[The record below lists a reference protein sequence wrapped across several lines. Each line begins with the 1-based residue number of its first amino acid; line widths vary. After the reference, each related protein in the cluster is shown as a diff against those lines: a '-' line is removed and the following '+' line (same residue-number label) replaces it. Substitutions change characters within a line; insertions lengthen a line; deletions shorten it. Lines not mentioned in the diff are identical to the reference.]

1 MSTNDAWTSQSA
13 SLEIVQQTSKQLE
26 QTVRGLL
33 GWKAGRVTYDIA
45 NGYKIQ
51 VDAVTPSPSS
61 PESIVSITYTNPDT
75 KGHSNE
81 NKLHLKLGELA
92 LLKHAYPQTPVT
104 LVIGG
109 SEEAWLPYVLSAF
122 AQFYDEVILLWESGA
137 DERLRQLGAGPLFVS
152 PLNVKFWSDLGED
165 WNQIKLIPKG
175 EAIPSG
181 LVRYE
186 IADALRD
193 QEPRVFHP
201 TMIDNEIAR
210 LCMQR
215 SRQYSGTE
223 WDHYING
230 RWSRIEMSRN
240 YFNPVEACVEISLAN
255 ANLKFR
261 GGVAQDVPVPSLLHQ
276 LGMTETSLS
285 EDFVL
290 QSRKLS
296 LPVYIQCKASGGG
309 RKQHGKNIQN
319 RAKEQITR
327 NILYRSDWNDPEL
340 QWSPKAFHWISVLDG
355 NWGVSKSTPY
365 KYLHMLQWAG
375 YDAFFGAS
383 DLLNNDRSVKKGDNN
398 PLIRYLTDTLDCETS
413 GSVLTLES

>member
-1 MSTNDAWTSQSA
+1 MTTDDAWTRQSA
-13 SLEIVQQTSKQLE
+13 SLGIVQQTSRQLE
-26 QTVRGLL
+26 QAVRGML
-33 GWKAGRVTYDIA
+33 GWKTGRITYDIA

-51 VDAVTPSPSS
+51 VDAATPSLSS

-92 LLKHAYPQTPVT
+92 LLKHAYPQATIT

-109 SEEAWLPYVLSAF
+109 SEEAWLPYVLRAF
-122 AQFYDEVILLWESGA
+122 AHFYDEVIFLWETGA
-137 DERLRQLGAGPLFVS
+137 DEQLRKIRANPLVTV
-152 PLNVKFWSDLGED
+152 PRNLTFWSDLSQD
-165 WNQIKLIPKG
+165 WGQVELIPEG
-175 EAIPSG
+175 EAIPNG
-181 LVRYE
+181 LVRYAV
-186 IADALRD
+186 ADTLRH
-193 QEPRVFHP
+193 QIPKVFHP
-201 TMIDNEIAR
+201 TMIDNEVAR

-230 RWSRIEMSRN
+230 RWGGIEMSRN
-240 YFNPVEACVEISLAN
+240 YFNPVEASVEISLAN
-255 ANLKFR
+255 ANLKFG

-290 QSRKLS
+290 YSRRLEV
-296 LPVYIQCKASGGG
+296 PVYIQCKASGGG
-309 RKQHGKNIQN
+309 RQQHGKNIQN

-327 NILYRSDWNDPEL
+327 SIFYRSVWNDPVL
-340 QWSPKAFHWISVLDG
+340 QWPSKFFHWISVLDG
-355 NWGVSKSTPY
+355 DWGVSRSTPY

-383 DLLNNDRSVKKGDNN
+383 DLLDDDLSVKRGDSN
-398 PLIRYLTDTLDCETS
+398 PLVRYLTDTLECET
-413 GSVLTLES
+413 T

>member
-1 MSTNDAWTSQSA
+1 MTTDDAWTRQSA
-13 SLEIVQQTSKQLE
+13 SLEIVQQTSRQLE
-26 QTVRGLL
+26 QAVRGML
-33 GWKAGRVTYDIA
+33 GWKTGRITYDIA

-51 VDAVTPSPSS
+51 VDAATPSLSS

-92 LLKHAYPQTPVT
+92 LLKHAYPQATIT

-109 SEEAWLPYVLSAF
+109 SEEAWLPYVLRAF
-122 AQFYDEVILLWESGA
+122 AHFYDEVIFLWETGA
-137 DERLRQLGAGPLFVS
+137 DEQLRKIRANPLVTV
-152 PLNVKFWSDLGED
+152 PRNLTFWSDLSQD
-165 WNQIKLIPKG
+165 WGQVELIPEG
-175 EAIPSG
+175 EAIPNG
-181 LVRYE
+181 LVRYAV
-186 IADALRD
+186 ADTLRH
-193 QEPRVFHP
+193 QMPKVFHP
-201 TMIDNEIAR
+201 TMIDNEVAR

-223 WDHYING
+223 WDHYIND
-230 RWSRIEMSRN
+230 RWGGIEMARN
-240 YFNPVEACVEISLAN
+240 YFNPVEASVEISLAN
-255 ANLKFR
+255 ANLKFD

-290 QSRKLS
+290 YSRRLEV
-296 LPVYIQCKASGGG
+296 PVYIQCKASGGG
-309 RKQHGKNIQN
+309 RQQHGKNIQN

-327 NILYRSDWNDPEL
+327 SIFYRSVWNDPVL
-340 QWSPKAFHWISVLDG
+340 QWPSKAFHWISVLDG
-355 NWGVSKSTPY
+355 DWGVSRSTPY

-383 DLLNNDRSVKKGDNN
+383 DLLDDDLSVKRGDSN
-398 PLIRYLTDTLDCETS
+398 PLVRYLTDTLECET
-413 GSVLTLES
+413 T

>member
-1 MSTNDAWTSQSA
+1 MTTDDAWTRQSA
-13 SLEIVQQTSKQLE
+13 SLEIVQQTSRQLE
-26 QTVRGLL
+26 QAVRGML
-33 GWKAGRVTYDIA
+33 GWKTGRITYDIA

-51 VDAVTPSPSS
+51 VDAATPSLSS

-92 LLKHAYPQTPVT
+92 LLKHAYPQATIT

-109 SEEAWLPYVLSAF
+109 SEEAWLPYVLRAF
-122 AQFYDEVILLWESGA
+122 AHFYDEVIFLWETGA
-137 DERLRQLGAGPLFVS
+137 DEQLRKIRANPLVTV
-152 PLNVKFWSDLGED
+152 PRNLTFWSDLSQD
-165 WNQIKLIPKG
+165 WGQVELIPEG
-175 EAIPSG
+175 EAIPNG
-181 LVRYE
+181 LVRYAV
-186 IADALRD
+186 ADTLRH
-193 QEPRVFHP
+193 QMPKVFHP
-201 TMIDNEIAR
+201 TMIDNEVAR

-223 WDHYING
+223 WDHYIND
-230 RWSRIEMSRN
+230 RWGGIEMARN
-240 YFNPVEACVEISLAN
+240 YFNPVEASVEISLAN
-255 ANLKFR
+255 ANLKFD

-290 QSRKLS
+290 YSRRLEV
-296 LPVYIQCKASGGG
+296 PVYIQCKASGGG
-309 RKQHGKNIQN
+309 RQQHGKNIQN

-327 NILYRSDWNDPEL
+327 NIFYRSVWNDPVL
-340 QWSPKAFHWISVLDG
+340 QWPSKAFHWISVLDG
-355 NWGVSKSTPY
+355 DWGVSRSTPY

-383 DLLNNDRSVKKGDNN
+383 DLLDDDLSVKRGDSN
-398 PLIRYLTDTLDCETS
+398 PLVRYLTDTLECET
-413 GSVLTLES
+413 T

>member
-1 MSTNDAWTSQSA
+1 MTTDDAWTRQSA
-13 SLEIVQQTSKQLE
+13 SLGIVQHTSRQLE
-26 QTVRGLL
+26 QAVRGML
-33 GWKAGRVTYDIA
+33 GWKTGRITYDNA

-51 VDAVTPSPSS
+51 VDATTPSLSS

-92 LLKHAYPQTPVT
+92 LLKHAYPQAPVT

-109 SEEAWLPYVLSAF
+109 SGEAWLPYVLRAF
-122 AQFYDEVILLWESGA
+122 AHFYDEVIFLWESGA
-137 DERLRQLGAGPLFVS
+137 EEQLRKIKANPLATA
-152 PLNVKFWSDLGED
+152 PRNPEFWFDLGQNWDQVE
-165 WNQIKLIPKG
+165 LIPEG
-175 EAIPSG
+175 AAIPNG
-181 LVRYE
+181 LVRYAV
-186 IADALRD
+186 ADALSD
-193 QEPRVFHP
+193 QVPKVFHP
-201 TMIDNEIAR
+201 TMIDNEVAR

-223 WDHYING
+223 WDHYLHD
-230 RWSRIEMSRN
+230 RWGRIEMSRN
-240 YFNPVEACVEISLAN
+240 YFNPVEASVEISLAD

-261 GGVAQDVPVPSLLHQ
+261 GSVAQDVPIPSLLHQ

-290 QSRKLS
+290 HSRRLG

-309 RKQHGKNIQN
+309 RQQHGKNIQN
-319 RAKEQITR
+319 RAKEQIAR
-327 NILYRSDWNDPEL
+327 NIFYRTAWNDPVL
-340 QWSPKAFHWISVLDG
+340 QWPPKAFHWVSVLDG
-355 NWGVSKSTPY
+355 DWGVSKSTPY

-383 DLLNNDRSVKKGDNN
+383 DLLNDDLSVKKGDNN
-398 PLIRYLTDTLDCETS
+398 PLVRYLTDTLDCE
-413 GSVLTLES
+413 LT